1 MYQCYIKEKRS
12 CFVHLGSLIPFM
24 KYSLIYAY
32 KISVFFSF
40 CLMAMSNLFIF
51 TLSEE
56 TAGFESLYWKN
67 VDENTLSDW
76 FKLLL

>member
-1 MYQCYIKEKRS
+1 
-12 CFVHLGSLIPFM
+12 
-24 KYSLIYAY
+24 
-32 KISVFFSF
+32 
-40 CLMAMSNLFIF
+40 MAMSNLFIF